1 MIYLKL
7 GPSDRVKIN
16 CLMCQ
21 VLLWSRGKSLYE
33 VRKFLGR
40 ANPEK
45 FEEIKEER
53 KDSLLDEKIDIFS
66 KVLLIFPRVFF
77 NLVIDQLILLL
88 KMLSQIERLGGEGG
102 DFLRAIKECPSHD
115 SKCKI
120 IWHGTPHCLRLTQ
133 LNSEPNRKAETD
145 HRLTFSPIMDW

>member
-1 MIYLKL
+1 
-7 GPSDRVKIN
+7 
-16 CLMCQ
+16 MCQ

-66 KVLLIFPRVFF
+66 KVLLIFPRVFCT
-77 NLVIDQLILLL
+77 LVIDLLSKERRRSSVKIESKKQEEGRKTMVKNESERIKKIRQMVDFEENSL
-88 KMLSQIERLGGEGG
+88 AMSQNQ
-102 DFLRAIKECPSHD
+102 
-115 SKCKI
+115 KI
-120 IWHGTPHCLRLTQ
+120 MCGIID
-133 LNSEPNRKAETD
+133 EE
-145 HRLTFSPIMDW
+145 

>member
-77 NLVIDQLILLL
+77 TFVIDLLSKERRRSSVKIESKKQEEGRKNMVKNESERIKKIRQMVDFEENSL
-88 KMLSQIERLGGEGG
+88 AMSQNQ
-102 DFLRAIKECPSHD
+102 
-115 SKCKI
+115 KI
-120 IWHGTPHCLRLTQ
+120 MCGIID
-133 LNSEPNRKAETD
+133 EE
-145 HRLTFSPIMDW
+145 

>member
-77 NLVIDQLILLL
+77 TFVIDLLSKERRRSSVKIESKKQEEGRKNMVKNDSDRIKKIRQMVDFEENSL
-88 KMLSQIERLGGEGG
+88 AMSQNQ
-102 DFLRAIKECPSHD
+102 
-115 SKCKI
+115 KI
-120 IWHGTPHCLRLTQ
+120 MCGIID
-133 LNSEPNRKAETD
+133 EE
-145 HRLTFSPIMDW
+145 

>member
-77 NLVIDQLILLL
+77 TLVIDLLSKERRRSSVKIESKKQEEGRKTMVKNESERIKKIRQMVDFEENSL
-88 KMLSQIERLGGEGG
+88 AMSQNQ
-102 DFLRAIKECPSHD
+102 
-115 SKCKI
+115 KI
-120 IWHGTPHCLRLTQ
+120 MCGIID
-133 LNSEPNRKAETD
+133 EE
-145 HRLTFSPIMDW
+145 

>member
-40 ANPEK
+40 PNPEK
-45 FEEIKEER
+45 FEEIQEER
-53 KDSLLDEKIDIFS
+53 KNSLLDEKIDIFS
-66 KVLLIFPRVFF
+66 KEELFREISFQSYHLSS
-77 NLVIDQLILLL
+77 IL
-88 KMLSQIERLGGEGG
+88 
-102 DFLRAIKECPSHD
+102 F
-115 SKCKI
+115 
-120 IWHGTPHCLRLTQ
+120 
-133 LNSEPNRKAETD
+133 
-145 HRLTFSPIMDW
+145 

>member
-77 NLVIDQLILLL
+77 TLVIDLLSKERRRSSVKIESKKQEEGRKNMVKNESERIKKIRQMVDFEENSL
-88 KMLSQIERLGGEGG
+88 AMSQNQ
-102 DFLRAIKECPSHD
+102 
-115 SKCKI
+115 KI
-120 IWHGTPHCLRLTQ
+120 MCGIID
-133 LNSEPNRKAETD
+133 EE
-145 HRLTFSPIMDW
+145 

>member
-1 MIYLKL
+1 
-7 GPSDRVKIN
+7 
-16 CLMCQ
+16 MCQ

-77 NLVIDQLILLL
+77 TFVIDLLSKERRRSSVKIESKKQEEGRKNMVKNDSDRIKKIRQMVDFEENSL
-88 KMLSQIERLGGEGG
+88 AMSQNQ
-102 DFLRAIKECPSHD
+102 
-115 SKCKI
+115 KI
-120 IWHGTPHCLRLTQ
+120 MCGIID
-133 LNSEPNRKAETD
+133 EE
-145 HRLTFSPIMDW
+145 

>member
-1 MIYLKL
+1 
-7 GPSDRVKIN
+7 
-16 CLMCQ
+16 MCQ

-53 KDSLLDEKIDIFS
+53 KDSILDEKIDIFS

-77 NLVIDQLILLL
+77 TFVIDLLSKERRRSSVKIESKKQEEGRKNMVKNESERIKKIRQMVDFEENSL
-88 KMLSQIERLGGEGG
+88 AMSQNQ
-102 DFLRAIKECPSHD
+102 
-115 SKCKI
+115 KI
-120 IWHGTPHCLRLTQ
+120 MCGIID
-133 LNSEPNRKAETD
+133 EE
-145 HRLTFSPIMDW
+145 

>member
-1 MIYLKL
+1 
-7 GPSDRVKIN
+7 
-16 CLMCQ
+16 MCQ

-77 NLVIDQLILLL
+77 TLVIDLLSKERRRSSVKIESKKQEEGRKTMVKNESERIKKIRQMVDFEENSL
-88 KMLSQIERLGGEGG
+88 AMSQNQ
-102 DFLRAIKECPSHD
+102 
-115 SKCKI
+115 KI
-120 IWHGTPHCLRLTQ
+120 MCGIID
-133 LNSEPNRKAETD
+133 EE
-145 HRLTFSPIMDW
+145 